1 MPRSMLTSSSSTPRP
16 QPFRIGQRFGYY
28 ILDYV
33 LNPEFLC
40 RRWPWYTYFL
50 LYMDR
55 QREMM
60 GRGGTGGLLT
70 ATGGWSPKRNF
81 KTWYEMPTS
90 VQDMV
95 KRVMDDP
102 HFFKDKAKVN
112 YFLNRYPWF
121 DLRIRKSGAWN
132 PARANDGPKVPKAG
146 VGSKI
151 HAG

>member
-1 MPRSMLTSSSSTPRP
+1 MPSSGTNP

-40 RRWPWYTYFL
+40 RRWPWYATFL

-55 QREMM
+55 QREMLE
-60 GRGGTGGLLT
+60 RGGTQGSFT
-70 ATGGWSPKRNF
+70 ASGGWSASRRF

-90 VQDMV
+90 IQDMV

-102 HFFKDKAKVN
+102 DFFKNKTKVD
-112 YFLNRYPWF
+112 YFLRRYPWF
-121 DLRIRKSGAWN
+121 DLRIKKHGAWN
-132 PARANDGPKVPKAG
+132 PARANDGPKVPRTG